1 MFSVDHYA
9 DSRIEVRREALTGI
23 AARISPERI
32 RRGISPP
39 YVPALDESCP
49 FCPGRLEKET
59 PSFADGTRICR
70 GESVTFPNLFPFAA
84 WHTVTVITR
93 AHSVE
98 RFTVDQLADALA
110 GLASSLE
117 GQTGYASMNW
127 NYLPSAGASIA
138 HPHMQGIADPAPTA
152 LQGRYLRESA
162 VYRRERGRR
171 YWDDLVDLESD
182 SDRFLFNDV
191 ISWFASPVPV
201 GEREVRG
208 ILPVT
213 AVEEIGPCTRPL
225 ARGILRVIACYRA
238 LGTRAFNMAVY
249 FGRKSDEDSFS
260 AFCSIIARINPN
272 PASMTDSA
280 FMERL
285 HCEPVVMT
293 LPEEFGRFFRGEAES
308 SRRF

>member
-9 DSRIEVRREALTGI
+9 EGRIEVRREALTGI
-23 AARISPERI
+23 TARISPERI
-32 RRGISPP
+32 KRGISPP
-39 YVPALDESCP
+39 YLAASDESCP
-49 FCPGRLEKET
+49 FCPDRLEAET
-59 PSFADGTRICR
+59 PSFADGNRICR

-93 AHSVE
+93 AHNVE

-117 GQTGYASMNW
+117 GQAGYASMNW
-127 NYLPSAGASIA
+127 NYLPSAGASIS
-138 HPHMQGIADPAPTA
+138 HPHLQGIADPAPTA
-152 LQGRYLRESA
+152 LQGRYIRASSS
-162 VYRRERGRR
+162 YRWEHGRR
-171 YWDDLVDLESD
+171 YWDDLVALEST
-182 SDRFLFNDV
+182 SDRFLFADV
-191 ISWFASPVPV
+191 IPWFASSVPV

-208 ILPVT
+208 VLPVT
-213 AVEEIGPCTRPL
+213 AVDEVGPCIRPL
-225 ARGILRVIACYRA
+225 ARGILRVIECYRA

-249 FGRKSDEDSFS
+249 FGKKSDEESFS

-308 SRRF
+308 GRF

>member
-9 DSRIEVRREALTGI
+9 DGRIEVRREALTGI

-32 RRGISPP
+32 QRGISPP
-39 YVPALDESCP
+39 YVAAPDESCP
-49 FCPGRLEKET
+49 FCPGRLEAET
-59 PSFADGTRICR
+59 PAFADGTRIRR

-98 RFTVDQLADALA
+98 RFTVDQLADALS

-117 GQTGYASMNW
+117 GQADYTSMNW
-127 NYLPSAGASIA
+127 NFLPSAGASIV

-152 LQGRYLRESA
+152 LQGRYIRASA
-162 VYRRERGRR
+162 AYRQECGRR
-171 YWDDLVDLESD
+171 YWDDLVDRDSA
-182 SDRFLFNDV
+182 SDRFLFEDV
-191 ISWFASPVPV
+191 IPWFASPVPV

-208 ILPVT
+208 VLPVT
-213 AVEEIGPCTRPL
+213 TVGEVGPCTRPL
-225 ARGILRVIACYRA
+225 ARGILRVIECYRS

-249 FGRKSDEDSFS
+249 FGKKSDEESFS

-293 LPEEFGRFFRGEAES
+293 LPEEFGRYFRGEAES
-308 SRRF
+308 GRF

>member
-1 MFSVDHYA
+1 MFTVDHYA
-9 DSRIEVRREALTGI
+9 DGRIEVRREALTGI

-39 YVPALDESCP
+39 YVPAPDESCP
-49 FCPGRLEKET
+49 FCPGRLEAET
-59 PSFADGTRICR
+59 PSFADGARICR
-70 GESVTFPNLFPFAA
+70 GESVTFPNLFPFAS

-98 RFTVDQLADALA
+98 RFTVDQIADALS
-110 GLASSLE
+110 GLSSSLQ
-117 GQTGYASMNW
+117 GQAGYASMNW
-127 NYLPSAGASIA
+127 NYLPSAGASIT

-152 LQGRYLRESA
+152 LQGRYIDASTAYLQA
-162 VYRRERGRR
+162 RGRR
-171 YWDDLVDLESD
+171 YWDDLVDLESA
-182 SDRFLFNDV
+182 SDRFLFKDG

-208 ILPVT
+208 VLPVT
-213 AVEEIGPCTRPL
+213 TVEEIGPCIRPL
-225 ARGILRVIACYRA
+225 ARGILRVIDCYRA

-249 FGRKSDEDSFS
+249 FGSPSDKGSFS

-285 HCEPVVMT
+285 HAEPVAMT
-293 LPEEFGRFFRGEAES
+293 LPEEFGRFFRGEAAS
-308 SRRF
+308 GRF